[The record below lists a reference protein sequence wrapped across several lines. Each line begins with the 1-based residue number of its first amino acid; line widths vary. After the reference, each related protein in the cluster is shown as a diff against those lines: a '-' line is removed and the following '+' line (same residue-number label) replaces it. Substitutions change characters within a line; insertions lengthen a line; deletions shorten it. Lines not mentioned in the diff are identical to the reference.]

1 MEDPPVR
8 IIRSKR
14 RRKTVSASLSCGEL
28 VIHLPAG
35 MSKREEQKWIE
46 KMRQRVVEKHDR
58 KPKDDEG
65 LRRRAEELNKR
76 FFNGRLAVRSVSYS
90 DRQIRRRGSCSTLT
104 GDIRISRRLATM
116 PEWVLDYVL
125 VHELSHL
132 VHPNH
137 SKEFWGLVNR
147 YRYAERARGFLIARD
162 MEDLE

>member
-1 MEDPPVR
+1 M
-8 IIRSKR
+8 
-14 RRKTVSASLSCGEL
+14 
-28 VIHLPAG
+28 
-35 MSKREEQKWIE
+35 
-46 KMRQRVVEKHDR
+46 
-58 KPKDDEG
+58 
-65 LRRRAEELNKR
+65 
-76 FFNGRLAVRSVSYS
+76 
-90 DRQIRRRGSCSTLT
+90 T
-104 GDIRISRRLATM
+104 GDIRISRRLAAM